1 MIPRLPRAIL
11 VIYLKRIGDI
21 LLTTPV
27 IAQLRALFP
36 QAQIDF
42 LVYPEYADVLE
53 GNPHL
58 DGIVLFPGRRPW
70 LWPGAMARRRYDWVF
85 DFLAN
90 GASAW
95 ASFLSRA
102 PHRIA
107 FESRYPRFVHN
118 IQIAR
123 PAGPLYSP
131 LEKLSLLERAF
142 PRLGAPGW
150 DMRLRYCRPEL
161 FIPQAG
167 KDAWGKTL
175 RGDGFKR
182 DGEPLILL
190 CPQSRRATRRWSAS
204 GYAQVARALA
214 ESGARVLCLWGP
226 GEETEAA
233 RVVSLAGNGP
243 RVQTAP
249 QLKDTQ
255 DLGAFLSHADCL
267 VTNCNGTK
275 HVAVALGVP
284 TLTIHMSSDPRVW
297 NPPNPA
303 GEGFHPL
310 HPVLQNPQPE
320 AVLQAVL
327 KLLAAKRAA

>member
-1 MIPRLPRAIL
+1 MIPRAIL

-21 LLTTPV
+21 LLTTPAV
-27 IAQLRALFP
+27 ARLRALFP
-36 QAQIDF
+36 QATIDF

-58 DGIVLFPGRRPW
+58 NGIILFPGRRPW
-70 LWPGAMARRRYDWVF
+70 RWPGVMGRRRYDWVF

-95 ASFLSRA
+95 ASVLTRA
-102 PHRIA
+102 PYRIA
-107 FESRYPRFVHN
+107 FESRYPRLVHN

-123 PAGPLYSP
+123 PAGPMYSP
-131 LEKLSLLERAF
+131 LEKLSLLERAL

-150 DMRLRYCRPEL
+150 NMPLRYCRPEL
-161 FIPQAG
+161 YISQAR
-167 KDAWGKTL
+167 KDAWGQTL
-175 RGDGFKR
+175 REAGFKR
-182 DGEPLILL
+182 DGEPMILL
-190 CPQSRRATRRWSAS
+190 CPQSRRVTRRWSVS

-214 ESGARVLCLWGP
+214 SGGARVLSLWGP

-233 RVVSLAGNGP
+233 RVVSLAGHP
-243 RVQTAP
+243 RVQIAP

-284 TLTIHMSSDPRVW
+284 TLTIHISSDPRVW
-297 NPPNPA
+297 NPPNPD

-310 HPVLQNPQPE
+310 HPVIGFEERQPE

-327 KLLAAKRAA
+327 KLLATRKTGS